1 MSENNDSSF
10 KESLKK
16 EIIENIHLIS
26 HEELYLLLE
35 MLKNNEPLDARS
47 LFGVLLGVP
56 DKEVESTIE
65 EIKNFAEE

>member
-1 MSENNDSSF
+1 MSQNNDSFF
-10 KESLKK
+10 KESLRK

-26 HEELYLLLE
+26 HEELHLLLE
-35 MLKNNEPLDARS
+35 MLKNNESLDSQS

-56 DKEVESTIE
+56 DEEVNNTIE